1 MFECKFKY
9 ELEDS
14 LTSAK
19 YIYKSQRR
27 TQDKVIAILIPI
39 LLACMVG
46 MLIFDIIKHNSIVW
60 DIVLLVALAALQ
72 VMYLLMP
79 LLLVRSQ
86 KKAFITHKIN
96 ELDYNLI
103 TIDNSKCVEALYKG
117 EELVAKN
124 EHSLKT
130 LTSYFE
136 DAVRL
141 VLVFNKME
149 YVVLRKEN
157 ITGGVTKLKTMLEKT
172 MNKTTN
178 RKK

>member
-27 TQDKVIAILIPI
+27 TQDKVIAILIPF
-39 LLACMVG
+39 LLACMAG
-46 MLIFDIIKHNSIVW
+46 MLIYDIIKNNSIVW
-60 DIVLLVALAALQ
+60 DIVLLSALAALQ

-79 LLLVRSQ
+79 LLLARSQ

-103 TIDNSKCVEALYKG
+103 TIDNSQCVETLYKDD
-117 EELVAKN
+117 EVVAKN
-124 EHSLKT
+124 EHSLKH
-130 LTSYFE
+130 LTSYLE
-136 DAVRL
+136 DSVRL

-157 ITGGVTKLKTMLEKT
+157 IKGGLQKLKALLEKT
-172 MNKTTN
+172 MNKSLKG
-178 RKK
+178 KK

>member
-27 TQDKVIAILIPI
+27 TQDKVIAILIPV
-39 LLACMVG
+39 LLACMIG
-46 MLIFDIIKHNSIVW
+46 MLIFDIVKDKSIVW

-86 KKAFITHKIN
+86 KKAFITHKID

-103 TIDNSKCVEALYKG
+103 TINNSTCVESLYKG
-117 EELVAKN
+117 DEIIAKN
-124 EHSLKT
+124 EYNLKH

-136 DAVRL
+136 DSTRL

-149 YVVLRKEN
+149 YVVVKKEN
-157 ITGGVTKLKTMLEKT
+157 LKGGLQQLKTLLEKT
-172 MNKTTN
+172 MNKSLKL
-178 RKK
+178 KK

>member
-19 YIYKSQRR
+19 YIYKAQRR
-27 TQDKVIAILIPI
+27 TQDKVIAILIPV

-46 MLIFDIIKHNSIVW
+46 MLIYDIIKSNSIVW
-60 DIVLLVALAALQ
+60 DVVLLIALAVLQ

-79 LLLVRSQ
+79 LLLIRSQ
-86 KKAFITHKIN
+86 KKAFVTHKID

-124 EHSLKT
+124 EHSLKH

-136 DAVRL
+136 DATRL

-157 ITGGVTKLKTMLEKT
+157 ITGGLEKLKAMLEKT
-172 MNKTTN
+172 MNKTI
-178 RKK
+178 KGKA

>member
-27 TQDKVIAILIPI
+27 TQDKVIAVLIPV
-39 LLACMVG
+39 LLACMIG
-46 MLIFDIIKHNSIVW
+46 MLVYDIIKHNSIVW
-60 DIVLLVALAALQ
+60 DIVLLVALTALQ

-79 LLLVRSQ
+79 LFLIKSQ
-86 KKAFITHKIN
+86 KKAFISHKIN

-117 EELVAKN
+117 EEVIAKN
-124 EHSLKT
+124 EHSLKH

-136 DAVRL
+136 DNVRL

-157 ITGGVTKLKTMLEKT
+157 VKGGLIKLKALLEKT
-172 MNKTTN
+172 MNKSITG
-178 RKK
+178 KK

>member
-14 LTSAK
+14 LASAK

-39 LLACMVG
+39 LLLCMVG
-46 MLIFDIIKHNSIVW
+46 MLIFDIIKGNSFVW
-60 DIVLLVALAALQ
+60 DIVLLAALVVLQ

-86 KKAFITHKIN
+86 KKAFVTHKIG

-103 TIDNSKCVEALYKG
+103 TIDNATCVESLYKG
-117 EELVAKN
+117 EEEIAKN
-124 EHSLKT
+124 SHPLKT

-136 DAVRL
+136 DSVRL

-149 YVVLRKEN
+149 YVVLRKDS
-157 ITGGVTKLKTMLEKT
+157 IKGGLTKLKAHLEKV
-172 MNKTTN
+172 MNKSVKPK
-178 RKK
+178 R

>member
-14 LTSAK
+14 LKSAK

-39 LLACMVG
+39 LLVCMVG
-46 MLIFDIIKHNSIVW
+46 MLIFDIVKGNSFIW
-60 DIVLLVALAALQ
+60 DIVLLVALIVLE
-72 VMYLLMP
+72 VMHILMPVLLM
-79 LLLVRSQ
+79 RSQ
-86 KKAFITHKIN
+86 KKAFKTHKID

-103 TIDNSKCVEALYKG
+103 VIDNATCVEKLFKG
-117 EELVAKN
+117 EDEIAKN
-124 EHSLKT
+124 VHSLKH

-136 DAVRL
+136 DDSRL

-149 YVVLRKEN
+149 YVVMRKDN
-157 ITGGVTKLKTMLEKT
+157 IKGGLNKLKAHLEKS
-172 MNKTTN
+172 MNKSAN
-178 RKK
+178 GKK